1 MWFPK
6 LSCLELV
13 DHYRDLVAEYGEEYQ
28 LMVRLVE
35 NLSRKEYASN
45 ISAATSHDSL
55 VIKAG
60 RDMVSIAGGT
70 KSFHIRY
77 WDHSTNKVEKHNCE
91 YFEAEKLIDSLILCL
106 SLKGEFSTAPKL

>member
-1 MWFPK
+1 MWVPK
-6 LSCLELV
+6 LSCPELV
-13 DHYRDLVAEYGEEYQ
+13 NHYRDLVAEYGDDYQ

-60 RDMVSIAGGT
+60 RDMVSIDGGA

-91 YFEAEKLIDSLILCL
+91 YLEAEKLIDSLILRL
-106 SLKGEFSTAPKL
+106 SLQGEFLTAPNL

>member
-1 MWFPK
+1 MWVPK
-6 LSCLELV
+6 LSSPELV
-13 DHYRDLVAEYGEEYQ
+13 NHYRDLVAEFGDKHQ
-28 LMVRLVE
+28 LMLRLIE

-45 ISAATSHDSL
+45 VSAGTSLDSL

-60 RDMVSIAGGT
+60 RDMVSIDGGA

-91 YFEAEKLIDSLILCL
+91 YFEAEKLIDSLILRL
-106 SLKGEFSTAPKL
+106 SLHGEFSTAPNL